1 MSSDWGERVRIR
13 VFGESHGEAVG
24 AVLEGLPA
32 HEAVDLGEL
41 ARFLERRAPGRSA
54 LTSRRREADR
64 PELLGGLC
72 EGETTGEPLTIRIQN
87 TDVRPADYEALRD
100 VPRPGHADYPAL
112 VRFGAE
118 AVRGGGRFSGRMTAP
133 LCAAG
138 GICLQLLRR
147 RGITVT
153 AHLRMVGEI
162 EDEPFDPM
170 GLAPGTAAALAA
182 RELPT
187 LSAEAGARMKAAI
200 LAAAADGDS
209 IGGTVECMIE
219 GLPVGLGGAL
229 FDGLDGR
236 LAAALF
242 AIPAVKGVEFGAG
255 FGASRLRGSE
265 NNDPYRIRN
274 GAVTAET
281 NRAGGIL
288 GGMSTGLPV
297 LVRAAFKPTPSIAR
311 PQRSVRLSTL
321 EETELRVTGRHDPC
335 VAVRAVPVVEAM
347 AALTVLD
354 ALLSAERALPQTI
367 EDLRGEIDRLD
378 ASIAPQLA
386 SRMRLSDEIGRIK
399 KERAL
404 PVRDEAREEALLR
417 RVRAL
422 AEADGA
428 DSIERVYRAVLAE
441 SRARQDGED
450 EA

>member
-1 MSSDWGERVRIR
+1 
-13 VFGESHGEAVG
+13 
-24 AVLEGLPA
+24 
-32 HEAVDLGEL
+32 
-41 ARFLERRAPGRSA
+41 
-54 LTSRRREADR
+54 
-64 PELLGGLC
+64 
-72 EGETTGEPLTIRIQN
+72 
-87 TDVRPADYEALRD
+87 
-100 VPRPGHADYPAL
+100 
-112 VRFGAE
+112 
-118 AVRGGGRFSGRMTAP
+118 
-133 LCAAG
+133 
-138 GICLQLLRR
+138 
-147 RGITVT
+147 
-153 AHLRMVGEI
+153 
-162 EDEPFDPM
+162 
-170 GLAPGTAAALAA
+170 
-182 RELPT
+182 
-187 LSAEAGARMKAAI
+187 
-200 LAAAADGDS
+200 
-209 IGGTVECMIE
+209 
-219 GLPVGLGGAL
+219 
-229 FDGLDGR
+229 
-236 LAAALF
+236 
-242 AIPAVKGVEFGAG
+242 
-255 FGASRLRGSE
+255 
-265 NNDPYRIRN
+265 
-274 GAVTAET
+274 
-281 NRAGGIL
+281 
-288 GGMSTGLPV
+288 MSTGLPV